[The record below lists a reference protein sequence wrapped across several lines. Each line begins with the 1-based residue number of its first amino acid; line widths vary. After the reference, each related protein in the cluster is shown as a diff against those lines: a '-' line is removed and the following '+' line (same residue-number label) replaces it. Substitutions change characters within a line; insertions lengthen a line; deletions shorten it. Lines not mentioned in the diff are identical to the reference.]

1 VAAAEGPADLA
12 AEFRVQV
19 VEVVE
24 DPAEVGSGD
33 AVERDPAV
41 LAERHGNRHD
51 LVSPK
56 NVSVFD
62 LPPSGEDSLRVPN
75 SRDKK
80 RYLVLKIGTGPR
92 PLISDKGYLF

>member
-1 VAAAEGPADLA
+1 VAAAESFDDLA

-41 LAERHGNRHD
+41 LAERHGKRH
-51 LVSPK
+51 
-56 NVSVFD
+56 
-62 LPPSGEDSLRVPN
+62 G
-75 SRDKK
+75 
-80 RYLVLKIGTGPR
+80 
-92 PLISDKGYLF
+92 LISQKCLSF